1 MIKRQAL
8 FRLSIGLLLM
18 GVFGGILLD
27 AIGFFPH
34 ATAYLLSIPIA
45 SNSTE
50 FWLGWILSGMTITGL
65 VTLFLSLRHHQG
77 LTTFAC
83 LMAVIL
89 TPYVF

>member
-1 MIKRQAL
+1 MIKRNAL
-8 FRLSIGLLLM
+8 FRLSIGLLLT

-27 AIGFFPH
+27 TIGFFPH

-50 FWLGWILSGMTITGL
+50 FGLGWILSGMTITGL
-65 VTLFLSLRHHQG
+65 VTLFLSLHHHQG
-77 LTTFAC
+77 WTTFAC
-83 LMAVIL
+83 LTAVIL

>member
-45 SNSTE
+45 SNSKE

-65 VTLFLSLRHHQG
+65 VTLFLSLRYHQG

-83 LMAVIL
+83 LTAVIL

>member
-1 MIKRQAL
+1 MIKRKAL

-50 FWLGWILSGMTITGL
+50 FWLG
-65 VTLFLSLRHHQG
+65 
-77 LTTFAC
+77 
-83 LMAVIL
+83 
-89 TPYVF
+89 

>member
-1 MIKRQAL
+1 MIKHNVL
-8 FRLSIGLLLM
+8 FRLSIGLLLT

-34 ATAYLLSIPIA
+34 TTAYLLSIPIA

-65 VTLFLSLRHHQG
+65 VTLFISLRYHQG
-77 LTTFAC
+77 RTTFAC